1 MIKKFL
7 LFFLILTSYHFIL
20 NTPLLAQHFSSD
32 NYVIDWGN
40 FNITSGNK
48 TSGTYRLSDTVG
60 QIAPGTYQKTG
71 VLLKSGFQY
80 IYDTFITFSFSINN
94 LDIDFGILTPGIAST
109 AVSTITI
116 STPSGHGYQ
125 ISSQESRPLSLENGI
140 TIPDTA
146 CDFPCN
152 ESGSNVWTNPST
164 YGFGF
169 NALGINSSGVVNN
182 VGTSSYFTDSSYFRQ
197 FADITTSPAETPQIF
212 MSGNSPVKNQ
222 QAVITYK
229 VNISPVQSEGTYHNY
244 IVYTAVP
251 KY

>member
-1 MIKKFL
+1 MIKKFF
-7 LFFLILTSYHFIL
+7 LFFFILTTYYLTL
-20 NTPLLAQHFSSD
+20 NSSVLAQHFSSD

-48 TSGTYRLSDTVG
+48 ASSNYKLSDTVG
-60 QIAPGTYQKTG
+60 QIAPGTYQKSG

-80 IYDTFITFSFSINN
+80 IYDTFITFAFSIDN
-94 LDIDFGILTPGIAST
+94 LDINFGILTPGIAST
-109 AVSTITI
+109 AVNTVTI

-140 TIPDTA
+140 TIPDTV
-146 CDFPCN
+146 CDSPCN
-152 ESGSNVWTNPST
+152 ESTSNVWVNSST

-169 NALGINSSGVVNN
+169 NASGV
-182 VGTSSYFTDSSYFRQ
+182 GASSYFVDSTYFRQ
-197 FADITTSPAETPQIF
+197 FANSSASPAETPQIF
-212 MSGNSPVKNQ
+212 MSESSPVENRQ
-222 QAVITYK
+222 STITYK
-229 VNISPVQSEGTYHNY
+229 VNISPAQSAGTYHNY